1 MVQEFM
7 LEKFIKTY
15 KRYHDR
21 KKYKLVLLN

>member
-1 MVQEFM
+1 MVQEDM

-15 KRYHDR
+15 KRYYDR